1 MRKFTGIMTSLS
13 LGFAAAA
20 GAPALAQQAP
30 AAAAAVKLDVGTTV
44 YDSEG
49 AEIGKVTA
57 NDGANVVV
65 MLGDKQVGLPIT
77 SFGQGEKGPA
87 LGITVAQLSAGIEQQ
102 AAAAGAALD
111 AALVPGADIR
121 SAQGTVVVGKV
132 KSNDA
137 EGVAVATAQGDV
149 SLPKSAFF
157 MSPQGLATSFT
168 AEQFAAAVAEAT
180 AGAPAAE
187 AVADAQDAATS
198 EPAPTPAD

>member
-1 MRKFTGIMTSLS
+1 MRKFASLMTSLS
-13 LGFAAAA
+13 LGLAAAA

-30 AAAAAVKLDVGTTV
+30 AATAAVKLEVGTTV

-49 AEIGKVTA
+49 AEIGKVTT
-57 NDGANVVV
+57 NDGTNVVV

-87 LGITVAQLSAGIEQQ
+87 LGITVAQLLAGIEQQ

-111 AALVPGADIR
+111 AALQPGADVR
-121 SAQGTVVVGKV
+121 SAGGTTVVGKV
-132 KSNDA
+132 KLVDA
-137 EGVAVATAQGDV
+137 DGVGVTTAQGDV
-149 SLPKSAFF
+149 RLPKSAFF

-168 AEQFAAAVAEAT
+168 AEQFAAAIAEAT
-180 AGAPAAE
+180 AGAPATDAVAE
-187 AVADAQDAATS
+187 APADPAA